1 MPFVT
6 EELWQRLPKPD
17 GSQPQSIMLASYPVS
32 QPQWRSS
39 ALEDEF
45 EHLLELV
52 RAVRKLR
59 TGTISMR
66 PIIFATQ
73 CEAP

>member
-17 GSQPQSIMLASYPVS
+17 SPQPQSVMLASYPS
-32 QPQWRSS
+32 PQPQWRSS

-45 EHLLELV
+45 EHLLEIV

-59 TGTISMR
+59 TGR
-66 PIIFATQ
+66 IIICSALPSFL
-73 CEAP
+73 C